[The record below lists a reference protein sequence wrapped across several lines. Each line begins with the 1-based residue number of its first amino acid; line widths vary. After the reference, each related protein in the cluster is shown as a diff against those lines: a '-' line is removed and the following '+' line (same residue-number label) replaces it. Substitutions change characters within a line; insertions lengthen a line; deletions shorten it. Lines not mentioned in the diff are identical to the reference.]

1 MFDKSTTRGDLLVDI
16 GFEFET
22 SKRDYK
28 QEEEEDDEPM
38 INLVNPNFEPDEAVG
53 HELAARALQTR
64 NVVSNSAVTVNMQ
77 RSVKEDHCHVQ
88 KSDTKRNATV
98 WRKLITVLVLCILFM
113 IAEIVGGIMAG
124 SISIMTDAAHMAAD
138 IAGFFFSIVAI
149 YVSDKGKFFLSNL
162 EKIFFLNQIFEF
174 LTYKFDKNQI
184 RRN

>member
-28 QEEEEDDEPM
+28 QDEEEDDDEPM
-38 INLVNPNFEPDEAVG
+38 INLVNPNFEPDEAGRG
-53 HELAARALQTR
+53 HELAARSLQTK
-64 NVVSNSAVTVNMQ
+64 NVVSNSAVSVNM
-77 RSVKEDHCHVQ
+77 RRPVKEDHCHVQ

-113 IAEIVGGIMAG
+113 IAEIVGGVLAG

-149 YVSDKGKFFLSNL
+149 YVSGKGKFLFC
-162 EKIFFLNQIFEF
+162 QM
-174 LTYKFDKNQI
+174 
-184 RRN
+184 